1 MWLEL
6 QHNQAGSKRKVQGA
20 SAACQQQGL
29 AFLQIVVET
38 LGALHQA
45 GGRGPADAAWLCPG
59 QAGRSGRRICNAA
72 GVPLFT
78 PGLICRY
85 AVILVSI
92 REGTPIKKKICK
104 YQS

>member
-6 QHNQAGSKRKVQGA
+6 QHNQAGSKREVQGA
-20 SAACQQQGL
+20 AAACQEQGDS
-29 AFLQIVVET
+29 FLQIVVET

-45 GGRGPADAAWLCPG
+45 GGRGPAEAAWLRPG
-59 QAGRSGRRICNAA
+59 QAGRRERRICNAA
-72 GVPLFT
+72 GVPLFA
-78 PGLICRY
+78 PGLMRRY

-92 REGTPIKKKICK
+92 REGTPIKKKLCK